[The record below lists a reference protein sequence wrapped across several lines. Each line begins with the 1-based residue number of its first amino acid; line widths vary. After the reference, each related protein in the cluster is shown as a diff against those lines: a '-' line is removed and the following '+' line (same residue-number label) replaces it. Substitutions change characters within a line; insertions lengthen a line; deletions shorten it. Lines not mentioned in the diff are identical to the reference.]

1 MRTAASLL
9 LLASALCLPLGLT
22 LPLLHLQK
30 LYFFSDTPS
39 LVDVITGLWDQGSTL
54 IAIAVALFSCIF
66 PLAKLA
72 LTFIAAVAPKA
83 AIARSPVIAMT
94 GALAKWSMM
103 DVLLVAIVIFAAR
116 SSGFATAFAQPGLW
130 FYGTSALCGAVA
142 AALLKRSRAAN
153 V

>member
-1 MRTAASLL
+1 MRIIASLL
-9 LLASALCLPLGLT
+9 LLVSALCLPLGLT

-39 LVDVITGLWDQGSTL
+39 LLDVVTGLWAQGSIV
-54 IAIAVALFSCIF
+54 IAIAVALFSAVF

-72 LTFIAAVAPKA
+72 LTFIAAIAPKA
-83 AIARSPVIAMT
+83 TLARSSIIATT

-103 DVLLVAIVIFAAR
+103 DVLLVAIVIFAAK

-130 FYGTSALCGAVA
+130 FYGASALSGAVA
-142 AALLKRSRAAN
+142 AAILKRA
-153 V
+153 

>member
-1 MRTAASLL
+1 MRVVASLL
-9 LLASALCLPLGLT
+9 LLLSALCLPLGLT

-39 LVDVITGLWDQGSTL
+39 LVDVVLGLWEQGS
-54 IAIAVALFSCIF
+54 IVIAVAVTLFSCVF

-72 LTFIAAVAPKA
+72 LTFVAAVAPKA
-83 AIARSPVIAMT
+83 AIAQSSIIATT

-103 DVLLVAIVIFAAR
+103 DVLLVAIVIFAAK

-130 FYGTSALCGAVA
+130 FYGASALSGAVA
-142 AALLKRSRAAN
+142 AALLKQARAE
-153 V
+153 VV